1 MVVKSVELNLSQ
13 RKQIENTLKKDYKVK
28 SVTTENISSTISNEM
43 QRDAFISVVI
53 SAICMLIYIA
63 IRFKDVK
70 FGSSAIIA
78 LINDVLVV
86 FAAYSVGRLSVGG
99 TFIACML
106 TIIGYSI
113 NSTIVI
119 FDRIRENLKL
129 QTIRTRDDIKA
140 LVNQSISSTLVR
152 TINTSLTTFVM
163 VLALFICGVSSLRE
177 FALALMVGVIGGAF
191 SSVFLTGPLWYMMKT
206 RIGSEC
212 DQRKSGSQVKHS
224 REDHSKSNAEKERNK
239 HSKEYSV
246 NTGCSFL

>member
-1 MVVKSVELNLSQ
+1 
-13 RKQIENTLKKDYKVK
+13 
-28 SVTTENISSTISNEM
+28 
-43 QRDAFISVVI
+43 
-53 SAICMLIYIA
+53 
-63 IRFKDVK
+63 
-70 FGSSAIIA
+70 
-78 LINDVLVV
+78 
-86 FAAYSVGRLSVGG
+86 
-99 TFIACML
+99 ML

-140 LVNQSISSTLVR
+140 LVNQSISSTFVR

-206 RIGSEC
+206 RIGSDAVRESKAETPA
-212 DQRKSGSQVKHS
+212 QPEKITANPNRKKKKKKK
-224 REDHSKSNAEKERNK
+224 RK
-239 HSKEYSV
+239 
-246 NTGCSFL
+246 

>member
-1 MVVKSVELNLSQ
+1 
-13 RKQIENTLKKDYKVK
+13 
-28 SVTTENISSTISNEM
+28 M

-78 LINDVLVV
+78 LLNDVLVV
-86 FAAYSVGRLSVGG
+86 FAAYSIGRLSVGG

-177 FALALMVGVIGGAF
+177 FALALIVGVIGGAF

-206 RIGSEC
+206 RIGSDAVKESNG
-212 DQRKSGSQVKHS
+212 QTAAQPEKITANPNRKKKKKKK
-224 REDHSKSNAEKERNK
+224 RK
-239 HSKEYSV
+239 
-246 NTGCSFL
+246 

>member
-1 MVVKSVELNLSQ
+1 
-13 RKQIENTLKKDYKVK
+13 
-28 SVTTENISSTISNEM
+28 
-43 QRDAFISVVI
+43 
-53 SAICMLIYIA
+53 MLIYIWL
-63 IRFKDVK
+63 RFKDIR
-70 FGSSAIIA
+70 FGASAVLA
-78 LINDVLVV
+78 LLHDVLIVLA
-86 FAAYSVGRLSVGG
+86 FYAIARISVGN

-177 FALALMVGVIGGAF
+177 FALALIVGVIGGAF

-206 RIGSEC
+206 RMGLSLIHISEPT
-212 DQRKSGSQVKHS
+212 RP
-224 REDHSKSNAEKERNK
+224 
-239 HSKEYSV
+239 
-246 NTGCSFL
+246 